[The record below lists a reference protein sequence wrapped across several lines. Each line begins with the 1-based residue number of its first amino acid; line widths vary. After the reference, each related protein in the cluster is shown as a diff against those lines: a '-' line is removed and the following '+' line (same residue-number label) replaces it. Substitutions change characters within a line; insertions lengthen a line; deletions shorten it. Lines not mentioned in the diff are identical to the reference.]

1 VPKDTQSAPALL
13 ANAHVDAPAYA
24 RMYSESVR
32 DPEAFWGE
40 HGKRLDWIK
49 PYSKVKNTS
58 FAHDNVDIRW
68 FEDGTLNVAANC
80 IDRHLAKRGD
90 QTAIIFEPD
99 DPKEAAQHITY
110 KQLHAEVGRFANVL
124 KELGVGRGD
133 RVVLYLPDDPRG
145 RLRDAGL
152 RADRRHP
159 FGRLRRILARCACQ
173 PGQRQRG
180 EGRRDLRRR
189 AARGPGDGAQGQRQQ
204 GAPALRR
211 PCEMPRREADRPAGR
226 VDRGARRLVRRHRL
240 DRRHRVPGG
249 GDGRRRSALHPLHLG
264 STGKPKG
271 VVHTSG
277 GYLVYAR

>member
-32 DPEAFWGE
+32 NPEAFWGE

-49 PYSKVKNTS
+49 PYTTVKNTS

-133 RVVLYLPDDPRG
+133 RVVLYLPMIPEAAYAMLACARIG
-145 RLRDAGL
+145 AIHSIVFAGFSPDAL
-152 RADRRHP
+152 
-159 FGRLRRILARCACQ
+159 CQ
-173 PGQRQRG
+173 PRQRQRS
-180 EGRRDLRRR
+180 EGGRHLRWR
-189 AARGPGDGAQGQRQQ
+189 AARGSGDGAQGQRQQ
-204 GAPALRR
+204 GASALRR
-211 PCEMPRREADRPAGR
+211 PCEMPRGQAHRPAGR
-226 VDRGARRLVRRHRL
+226 VDRGA
-240 DRRHRVPGG
+240 
-249 GDGRRRSALHPLHLG
+249 
-264 STGKPKG
+264 
-271 VVHTSG
+271 
-277 GYLVYAR
+277 